1 MITAIVILAI
11 VLIVIIFTS
20 AIFWYFTDNDFFED
34 IMFVALITTMAIGFI
49 GLLIFGLISVK
60 Q

>member
-20 AIFWYFTDNDFFED
+20 AIFWYFTDNDFFAD